1 MAKCH
6 RGLPRRH
13 YQAIGQLCAHRLDPG
28 RVHQISGAYTPLRSN
43 IVEQNR
49 TQFRL
54 GWTRGSDWSRFV
66 RTLLGRRNHLRRRC
80 RRRRCRRPQAIGA
93 ASGQNHRRWRCP
105 PPPPA
110 PSSPAGRCHHPARR
124 RQPLRPAATIT
135 VARNPCPLAGT
146 RELPVPLRLR
156 PPIGR
161 APRLCMMYQQLLLV
175 IKSRP
180 MLFTISCFQGSGR
193 KIKDLY

>member
-66 RTLLGRRNHLRRRC
+66 RTLLGRRNHLRQRC
-80 RRRRCRRPQAIGA
+80 RRRRCGRPQAIGA
-93 ASGQNHRRWRCP
+93 APGQNHRRRHHHL
-105 PPPPA
+105 PPA
-110 PSSPAGRCHHPARR
+110 AVTIQPAVGNHF
-124 RQPLRPAATIT
+124 
-135 VARNPCPLAGT
+135 G
-146 RELPVPLRLR
+146 R
-156 PPIGR
+156 PPLSR
-161 APRLCMMYQQLLLV
+161 SPVTHARWPAHASYQYLCACGLPSGELQDY
-175 IKSRP
+175 SR
-180 MLFTISCFQGSGR
+180 CAR
-193 KIKDLY
+193 KYY